1 MDNSDLVRNWGY
13 INPGEDRHYYSNRGG
28 HCFGELIGILV
39 LDSWLPIPPGH
50 VDHAGTFDFP
60 VLYMDAEGTNQK
72 RVHGGDVSVLDGI
85 IEAAQKLERHGCRA
99 ICADCGYFGNFQKEV
114 AASVSI
120 PVYMSSVIQVPWI
133 RAALRPD
140 QKIGVICG
148 DAPHLTYNLFES
160 CGVSREDYERCV
172 IYGLQDEAEFYKFDK
187 NVGNF
192 DSAKV
197 REEVVKV
204 AKKMQAEHPDIGAIL
219 LECTDLPPYAAS
231 VQAATN
237 LPVYDVIGMV
247 KYAHHAIA
255 QRPYGGFV

>member
-1 MDNSDLVRNWGY
+1 MDNSDLVRNWAY

-28 HCFGELIGILV
+28 RCGGELIGIISLE
-39 LDSWLPIPPGH
+39 SWLPIPPGH
-50 VDHAGTFDFP
+50 ICHAGTFDFP
-60 VLYMDAEGTNQK
+60 VLYMEADGTNQK
-72 RVHGGDVSVLDGI
+72 KVHGGDSSIVDSI

-99 ICADCGYFGNFQKEV
+99 ICADCGYFGNFQKKV
-114 AASVSI
+114 AASVHI
-120 PVYMSSVIQVPWI
+120 PVYLSSVIQVPWI
-133 RAALRPD
+133 RVGLRPE

-148 DAPHLTYNLFES
+148 DAPHLTYKLFEA
-160 CGVSREDYERCV
+160 CGVSREDYDRCV
-172 IYGLQDEAEFYKFDK
+172 IAGLQDEPEFFKFDK
-187 NVGNF
+187 IVGNF

-197 REEVVKV
+197 RSEVVGA
-204 AKKMQAEHPDIGAIL
+204 AKRLQQEHPDIGAIL

-247 KYAHHAIA
+247 EYAYHAIA